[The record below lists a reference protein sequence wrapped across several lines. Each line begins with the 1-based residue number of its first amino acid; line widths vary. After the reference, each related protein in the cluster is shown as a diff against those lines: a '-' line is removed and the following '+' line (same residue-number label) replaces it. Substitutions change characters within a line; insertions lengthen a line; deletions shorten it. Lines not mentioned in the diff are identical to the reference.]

1 MTNKELFMFSN
12 RNKGGGGTSPVPPE
26 PSPPDVPYSD
36 WILLAEIPSG
46 TTVIPANAFNGF
58 SNLRNVVINDGLTT
72 IGNYAF
78 YDCTSLKDIEIPDS
92 VTEIGTQAIGYGENG
107 KISDVIIYG
116 NYETTAEEYAVA
128 SNIEFIA
135 ESGTFTWEKISG
147 TQELPESNPYD
158 HDVVF
163 LSGYTP
169 LANKINQK
177 VATPTSRE
185 GTPVAYARRD
195 IFNGKNN
202 ITELI
207 IKNPFAGFIW
217 TPSSANTYLPNTLTK
232 LRLPKT
238 LVFLSDPLTTLAAC
252 SNLQEIVLEVG
263 FSYPLVCSNCPLTQQ
278 SLVGMLNAL
287 ADLTGEQAKTLTVG
301 NANLAK
307 LTNEQIAIAT
317 EKNWTLA

>member
-1 MTNKELFMFSN
+1 MTNQEIFN
-12 RNKGGGGTSPVPPE
+12 IIHKGGGGTSPIPPE

-36 WILLAEIPSG
+36 WVTLAELPSG
-46 TTVIPANAFNGF
+46 TTNIPSNAFNGF

-78 YDCTSLKDIEIPDS
+78 YGCTSLKDIEIPDS

-116 NYETTAEEYAVA
+116 NYETAAEEYAVA

-147 TQELPESNPYD
+147 TILNINPYD
-158 HDVVF
+158 HDVVM
-163 LSGYTP
+163 LLEYTP

-177 VATPTSRE
+177 VATPANRE

-207 IKNPFAGFIW
+207 IKYPFAGFIW
-217 TPSSANTYLPNTLTK
+217 MNGSAYACLPSTLTK
-232 LRLPKT
+232 LRLPET
-238 LVFLSDPLTTLAAC
+238 FVYVESPSNLLSNC
-252 SNLQEIVLEVG
+252 SNLTEIILENG
-263 FSYPLVCSNCPLTQQ
+263 FNYPLVCNKCPLTQQ
-278 SLVGMLNAL
+278 SLVGMFNAL
-287 ADLTGEQAKTLTVG
+287 ADLTGQQAKTLTVG
-301 NANLAK
+301 STNLAK